1 MTLAIHGHKT
11 TPHGRA
17 IKSPRIF
24 QEITNK
30 EIHETFFFR
39 ASLLSVALLS
49 APALAGIWV
58 IEPDE
63 SQKNRFDPDRGNVT
77 GEQRLSAWNDRVD
90 EEASLQAQIY
100 LLGLFNAT
108 EGMGWCKSKTT
119 MPSTLREWTY
129 GYFEKLPPE
138 RLKEKASV
146 LMLEALKYYFPC
158 RNKAD
163 K

>member
-1 MTLAIHGHKT
+1 M
-11 TPHGRA
+11 
-17 IKSPRIF
+17 
-24 QEITNK
+24 
-30 EIHETFFFR
+30 HETFFFR

-77 GEQRLSAWNDRVD
+77 GEQLLSAWNDRVD
-90 EEASLQAQIY
+90 KEASLQAQIY
-100 LLGLFNAT
+100 LLGLFDAT

-138 RLKEKASV
+138 QLKEKASV

>member
-1 MTLAIHGHKT
+1 MK
-11 TPHGRA
+11 R
-17 IKSPRIF
+17 S
-24 QEITNK
+24 
-30 EIHETFFFR
+30 FFR

-77 GEQRLSAWNDRVD
+77 GEQLLSAWNDRVD

-100 LLGLFNAT
+100 LLGLFDAT
-108 EGMGWCKSKTT
+108 EGMGWCKSKRT

>member
-1 MTLAIHGHKT
+1 MK
-11 TPHGRA
+11 R
-17 IKSPRIF
+17 S
-24 QEITNK
+24 
-30 EIHETFFFR
+30 FFR

-77 GEQRLSAWNDRVD
+77 GEQLLSAWNDRAD

-100 LLGLFNAT
+100 LLGLFDAT

>member
-1 MTLAIHGHKT
+1 MK
-11 TPHGRA
+11 R
-17 IKSPRIF
+17 S
-24 QEITNK
+24 
-30 EIHETFFFR
+30 FFR

-77 GEQRLSAWNDRVD
+77 GEQLLSAWNDRVD
-90 EEASLQAQIY
+90 KEASLQAQIY
-100 LLGLFNAT
+100 LLGLFDAT

>member
-1 MTLAIHGHKT
+1 MK
-11 TPHGRA
+11 R
-17 IKSPRIF
+17 S
-24 QEITNK
+24 
-30 EIHETFFFR
+30 FFR

-77 GEQRLSAWNDRVD
+77 GEQLLSAWNDRVD

-100 LLGLFNAT
+100 LLGLFDAT

>member
-1 MTLAIHGHKT
+1 MK
-11 TPHGRA
+11 R
-17 IKSPRIF
+17 S
-24 QEITNK
+24 
-30 EIHETFFFR
+30 FFR

-77 GEQRLSAWNDRVD
+77 GEQLLSAWNDRAD
-90 EEASLQAQIY
+90 EEASLQAQLY
-100 LLGLFNAT
+100 LLGLFDAT
-108 EGMGWCKSKTT
+108 EGMGWCKSKIT